1 MLGVAIEKAVWAL
14 AQGHVTAF
22 PTETV
27 YGLGADAQNEEA
39 IQRVFQMKGRPSFN
53 PLIVHVASVAD
64 AKKIGVF
71 NADAEKVANAFW
83 PGPLSLVLPLQEH
96 HKLAP
101 SVTAGLKTVAL
112 RCPLHETA
120 LQLLRE
126 YKKPLAAP
134 SANKSGTLTLLRSAD
149 VWEAFKEFEDF
160 HIIDGDIPNI
170 GLESTILDLSSDEP
184 LILRPGFVTKKALED
199 FLGRTV
205 MTHMPHKKDEIRSPG
220 MMLRHYA
227 PKKPLF
233 LDVSSPLSNQL
244 YLGFGDM
251 DCHLNLSVSKNLFE
265 AAQNLYIMLKDLDET
280 FEGDYDSIAVAPL
293 PKDGIG
299 FAMYDRLKRAS
310 GFYNKGGKL

>member
-1 MLGVAIEKAVWAL
+1 MLGVSIEKAVEAL
-14 AQGHVTAF
+14 AQGHVVAF

-27 YGLGADAQNEEA
+27 YGLGADAQNEHA

-53 PLIVHVASVAD
+53 PLIVHVSCVAD

-71 NADAEKVANAFW
+71 NMDAEKLANAFW
-83 PGPLSLVLPLQEH
+83 PGPLSLVLPLRED

-101 SVTAGLKTVAL
+101 SVTAGLETVAL
-112 RCPLHETA
+112 RCPLHENA
-120 LQLLRE
+120 LQLLRA

-160 HIIDGDIPNI
+160 YLLDGDIPNI
-170 GLESTILDLSSDEP
+170 GLESTILDLSRDEP

-199 FLGRTV
+199 FLGKSV
-205 MTHMPHKKDEIRSPG
+205 MTHAPQKQEEIRSPG

-227 PKKPLF
+227 PKKQLF
-233 LDVSSPLSNQL
+233 LDVISPLPNQL

-251 DCHLNLSVSKNLFE
+251 DCHLNLSVNRNLVE
-265 AAQNLYIMLKDLDET
+265 AAQNLYMMLKDLDET
-280 FEGDYDSIAVAPL
+280 FEGNYDSIAVAPL

-299 FAMYDRLKRAS
+299 FAIYDRLKRAS
-310 GFYNKGGKL
+310 GFYNKGEN